1 LFAESRRVVTEV
13 AETGETGVNSP
24 NGQSNVTDLD
34 ELMDGISPRK
44 PYRIKTRWLVSAAIV
59 LFILWFVPWVP
70 RLLAGSVTVK
80 QWTKKKGLVYSVVG
94 PGESTWV
101 EKKAVSRH
109 FFHAVVAAEDGR
121 YYQHNGLDFLEIE
134 KSIELNR
141 KKKKYVRGASTITQ
155 QVVKMAFLSRE
166 KTIIRKLREA
176 TGALLLE
183 GIMNKEDILTWYVN
197 LTEFGDGIYG
207 VKAAAEKYFGTKPS
221 LLTIEQAI
229 HLALVIPSPNSW
241 SAGLR
246 RRSLTPF
253 GERRFAKIALNM
265 RRHGYITQQQWLHA
279 LATGNFGGPLAAY
292 QQYVA
297 DAMKDQCLK
306 GDAKA
311 CQEESGFR
319 EDEDG
324 DGMSELTTVEE
335 VPESPEPEPAQ

>member
-1 LFAESRRVVTEV
+1 MHGIRPRQPFWIQKRWIAVILF
-13 AETGETGVNSP
+13 
-24 NGQSNVTDLD
+24 
-34 ELMDGISPRK
+34 
-44 PYRIKTRWLVSAAIV
+44 
-59 LFILWFVPWVP
+59 LFLLLWFVPWVP
-70 RLLAGSVTVK
+70 RLLTGSITVK
-80 QWTKKKGLVYSVVG
+80 QWTKKKGLVYSTVG
-94 PGESTWV
+94 PGEQGWV
-101 EKKAVSRH
+101 DKKAVSRH
-109 FFHAVVAAEDGR
+109 FFHAVVVAEDGR
-121 YYQHNGLDFLEIE
+121 FYQHNGLDFLEIE

-155 QVVKMAFLSRE
+155 QVVKMGFLSRE

-176 TGALLLE
+176 AGALLLE
-183 GIMNKEDILTWYVN
+183 SIMGKEDILTWYVN

-229 HLALVIPSPNSW
+229 HLAVVIPSPNSW

-246 RRSLTPF
+246 RRALTPF

-279 LATGNFGGPLAAY
+279 LATGNFGSPLAAY

-306 GDAKA
+306 GDALA
-311 CQEESGFR
+311 CQNESNSR

-324 DGMSELTTVEE
+324 DGMLEQ
-335 VPESPEPEPAQ
+335 SPADEPAPAAQLESSP

>member
-1 LFAESRRVVTEV
+1 
-13 AETGETGVNSP
+13 
-24 NGQSNVTDLD
+24 
-34 ELMDGISPRK
+34 
-44 PYRIKTRWLVSAAIV
+44 
-59 LFILWFVPWVP
+59 
-70 RLLAGSVTVK
+70 
-80 QWTKKKGLVYSVVG
+80 
-94 PGESTWV
+94 
-101 EKKAVSRH
+101 
-109 FFHAVVAAEDGR
+109 
-121 YYQHNGLDFLEIE
+121 
-134 KSIELNR
+134 
-141 KKKKYVRGASTITQ
+141 
-155 QVVKMAFLSRE
+155 AFLSRE

-176 TGALLLE
+176 TGAILLE
-183 GIMNKEDILTWYVN
+183 AIMDKEGILTWYVN

-246 RRSLTPF
+246 KRSLTPF

-292 QQYVA
+292 QDYVA

-306 GDAKA
+306 GDIKA
-311 CQEESGFR
+311 CQEESGSR

-324 DGMSELTTVEE
+324 DGMSELSPPDDFAEG
-335 VPESPEPEPAQ
+335 PEPEPAQ